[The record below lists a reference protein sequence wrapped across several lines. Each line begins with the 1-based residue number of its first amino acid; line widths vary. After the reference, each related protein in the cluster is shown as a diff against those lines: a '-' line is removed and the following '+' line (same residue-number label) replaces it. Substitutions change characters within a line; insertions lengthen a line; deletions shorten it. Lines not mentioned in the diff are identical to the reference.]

1 MKWAVDLLKVS
12 RPGFWPTQLWFFV
25 LPFGQRDMFSTPAF
39 WIGCVYVTFP
49 LGLLL
54 YGWND
59 IFDAE
64 TDRANA
70 RKDSWLFGARL
81 DDASLKRLPWWIIAT
96 QLPFLVLFVWIG
108 GAKMLI
114 WAAAVAATNALY
126 NQPPLGFKN
135 RPVLDVVAQLG
146 YLLVF
151 VLASWL
157 CAVPHLSWP
166 AMTFSALFAMQGHL
180 FGQLMDVEQDRAAGR
195 RTTAVVFGV
204 RATKLLAAF
213 ILLGQAVLS
222 FFFFAHLAPTL
233 FAAAGAVFFVVDA
246 LAIGRER
253 PYPSL
258 FAKVFFVGWN
268 VVVIATAYVVWK
280 TGIFVLTVLRAR
292 DS

>member
-1 MKWAVDLLKVS
+1 MKWAFELLKVS

-39 WIGCVYVTFP
+39 WLGCVYVTFP

-64 TDRANA
+64 TDRANG
-70 RKDSWLFGARL
+70 RKDSWLFGACL
-81 DDASLKRLPWWIIAT
+81 DDAGLARLPRWIIAT
-96 QLPFLVLFVWIG
+96 QLPFLVLFTWIG
-108 GAKMLI
+108 GVKMLA
-114 WAAAVAATNALY
+114 WFAAVAVTNALY

-135 RPVLDVVAQLG
+135 RPVLDVLAQLG

-157 CAVPHLSWP
+157 CAVPQLSWP
-166 AMTFSALFAMQGHL
+166 AMVFSALFAMQGHL

-195 RTTAVVFGV
+195 KTTAVVFGV
-204 RATKLLAAF
+204 RSSKFLAAA

-222 FFFFAHLAPTL
+222 FFYFAHVGPTL
-233 FAAAGAVFFVVDA
+233 FAAAGALFFLVDA
-246 LAIGRER
+246 LVLSRER

-280 TGIFVLTVLRAR
+280 TGIFMLTVQG
-292 DS
+292 